1 MYKLG
6 DSVRLF
12 YEGELLPWTY
22 IISRVRG
29 DYELFDAYMF
39 GDPEAEIK
47 HLSRE
52 EIMYDYETDKLCEL
66 LFEIE
71 LLVRS
76 LCDDDDFFEH
86 NENMENHNETSTI
99 MADATLSGLT
109 SNVTGSFKDVDE
121 LYKWYSNGQFGYYGN
136 SAVLYSKESKMFF
149 LILQ

>member
-6 DSVRLF
+6 DRIRLF

-29 DYELFDAYMF
+29 EGELFDAYMF
-39 GDPEAEIK
+39 GDQEAEIK

-66 LFEIE
+66 LFERE
-71 LLVRS
+71 LVV
-76 LCDDDDFFEH
+76 
-86 NENMENHNETSTI
+86 MENNNETSTI

-136 SAVLYSKESKMFF
+136 SAVLYSKDSKMFF
-149 LILQ
+149 LIL

>member
-6 DSVRLF
+6 DMVRLF
-12 YEGELLPWTY
+12 YEGGLLPWTY

-29 DYELFDAYMF
+29 EGELFDAYMF
-39 GDPEAEIK
+39 GDQEAEIK

-86 NENMENHNETSTI
+86 NENKENHNETSTI

-136 SAVLYSKESKMFF
+136 SAVLYSKDSKMFF
-149 LILQ
+149 LIL

>member
-6 DSVRLF
+6 DRVRLF

-29 DYELFDAYMF
+29 EGELFDAYMF
-39 GDPEAEIK
+39 GDQEAEIK

-66 LFEIE
+66 LFEKE
-71 LLVRS
+71 LVVMES
-76 LCDDDDFFEH
+76 DDNDFFEH
-86 NENMENHNETSTI
+86 NDNRENHNETSTI
-99 MADATLSGLT
+99 TADRTLSGLT

-121 LYKWYSNGQFGYYGN
+121 LYEWYSNGQFGYYGN
-136 SAVLYSKESKMFF
+136 SAVFYSKDSKMFF